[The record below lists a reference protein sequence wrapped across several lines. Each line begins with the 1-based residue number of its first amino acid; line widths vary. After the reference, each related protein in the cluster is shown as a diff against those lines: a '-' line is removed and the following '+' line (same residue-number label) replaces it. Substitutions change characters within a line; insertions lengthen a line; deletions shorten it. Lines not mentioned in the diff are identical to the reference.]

1 MSQQGPQ
8 QKGKEQRH
16 GDDDDKPE
24 GDEKIDHQIE
34 AKR

>member
-8 QKGKEQRH
+8 QKGEEQRL

-24 GDEKIDHQIE
+24 VDEKIHQQI
-34 AKR
+34 